1 MLDVADQ
8 LEAGRGLGQDSVFL
22 DGGLPPVV
30 GFGFGLMPSDLY
42 F

>member
-1 MLDVADQ
+1 MEWLMWQ
-8 LEAGRGLGQDSVFL
+8 ISWKEFGQDSVFL
-22 DGGLPPVV
+22 DGGFPV